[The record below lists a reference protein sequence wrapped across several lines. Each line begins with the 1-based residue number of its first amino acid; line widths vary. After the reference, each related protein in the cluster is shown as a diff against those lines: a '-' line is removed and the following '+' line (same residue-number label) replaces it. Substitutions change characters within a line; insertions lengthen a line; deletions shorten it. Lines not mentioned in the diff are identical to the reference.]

1 MIEKGQGY
9 MTVVVDCDCGR
20 VVWAAKD
27 HGKRHLDG
35 YLDLLTEEQR
45 AGIEA
50 AVDGARWIAIA

>member
-1 MIEKGQGY
+1 

-20 VVWAAKD
+20 VEWAAKD